1 MRKKDGVKQFNVSM
15 FLNSYRQQVQ
25 LCFTGKSTELK
36 AIENPKM
43 VWIQT
48 VNDDMAAAEASEPKN
63 ALIMRDS
70 AFTRLS
76 GKDNWV

>member
-1 MRKKDGVKQFNVSM
+1 
-15 FLNSYRQQVQ
+15 
-25 LCFTGKSTELK
+25 
-36 AIENPKM
+36 M
-43 VWIQT
+43 VWTQT